1 VLDEMGEGQD
11 AAVAQSAPLNGIGT
25 ETRAP
30 EAYAL
35 PGRMLVDL
43 RTQQISVDLRA
54 VEVGP
59 RSVAPQLAANEV
71 ALEFDAG
78 GREQPRIPIGRSG
91 NDRVK
96 RTFDI
101 VAVLVTAPLWL
112 PLVAL
117 LALAVK
123 CTSRGPAFYTQ
134 QRVGRHGRVFG
145 CTKLRTMA
153 ADADIRL
160 EELLRSDPILRE
172 EFQSSYK
179 LRKDPRITRIGQV
192 LRVTGLDEL
201 PQLFAVLRGWMSLVG
216 PRPIVVPETQ
226 YYGPYLPL
234 VQTVR
239 PGLTGLWQVSGR
251 NDLSYPLRVAYDVQ
265 YVLTR
270 SLWTDVKLI
279 LKTLTVT
286 LRPSRRGAY

>member
-1 VLDEMGEGQD
+1 
-11 AAVAQSAPLNGIGT
+11 
-25 ETRAP
+25 
-30 EAYAL
+30 
-35 PGRMLVDL
+35 MLVDL
-43 RTQQISVDLRA
+43 RTRQISVDLRS

-59 RSVAPQLAANEV
+59 RVVAPPLAPNEAEIEPSEISLDIDGV
-71 ALEFDAG
+71 GLLH
-78 GREQPRIPIGRSG
+78 PRIPIGRTG
-91 NDRVK
+91 NDGVK
-96 RTFDI
+96 RAFDI
-101 VAVLVTAPLWL
+101 FAVLVTAPLWV
-112 PLVAL
+112 PLVAI

-134 QRVGRHGRVFG
+134 KRVGRYGRVFG
-145 CTKLRTMA
+145 CMKLRTMA
-153 ADADIRL
+153 ADADARL
-160 EELLRSDPILRE
+160 EELLASDPLLRA
-172 EFQSSYK
+172 EFESTYK
-179 LRKDPRITRIGQV
+179 LRNDPRITKVGQV

-201 PQLFAVLRGWMSLVG
+201 PQLFAVLRGRMSLVG

-251 NDLSYPLRVAYDVQ
+251 NDISYPLRVAYDVQ

-270 SLWTDVKLI
+270 SLWSDVKLI
-279 LKTLTVT
+279 VKTLTVT

>member
-1 VLDEMGEGQD
+1 MGEGQD

-25 ETRAP
+25 ETASIP

-43 RTQQISVDLRA
+43 RTRQISVDLRT
-54 VEVGP
+54 VEIGP
-59 RSVAPQLAANEV
+59 RSLAPPLETIEV
-71 ALEFDAG
+71 AIALDGAG
-78 GREQPRIPIGRSG
+78 LLQPRIPIGRSG

-96 RTFDI
+96 RAFDI
-101 VAVLVTAPLWL
+101 IAVLLTAPLWL
-112 PLVAL
+112 PLVGL

-134 QRVGRHGRVFG
+134 QRVGLHGRVFG

-153 ADADIRL
+153 ADADLRL
-160 EELLRSDPILRE
+160 EELLRSNPILRE
-172 EFQSSYK
+172 EFQSTYK
-179 LRKDPRITRIGQV
+179 LRKDPRITRVGQV
-192 LRVTGLDEL
+192 LRVSGLDEL
-201 PQLFAVLRGWMSLVG
+201 PQLLAVLSGRMSLVG

-270 SLWTDVKLI
+270 SLWSDVKLI
-279 LKTLTVT
+279 VKTLTVT